1 MTSPAP
7 SDPSESSNETICAI
21 ATPAGHAAIGIVRVS
36 GPDAFAIVQPIFTGH
51 GRLAD
56 FASHTVHYS
65 RVRNPEN
72 GEIIDEALFLVMKGP
87 RSYTGESMV
96 EIQAHGNPLVL
107 QQIVAALMA
116 QGARLAAPGEFTR
129 RAFLSGRIDLAQAE
143 AVMEV
148 IAAQS
153 DTHRIWALDQLK
165 GNLSTAIGD
174 LRERLLATLSQVE
187 ASIDFVEQGV
197 TVYKPAEMVAEV
209 AAVQAAVRALLASYH
224 DGRAVRE
231 GRTVVIAGRPN
242 VGKSSLL
249 NRLVGEARAIVTP
262 QPGTT
267 RDLVDAWVRWGDL
280 ALKIVD
286 TAGIRESHDPIEQ
299 EGVRRGQEAIRA
311 ADLVL
316 LVLDASEPLLAD
328 DLSWMTA
335 IDEEAAARGGRVLVT
350 LNKSDLP
357 RRIDLTALPDP
368 AVSISTVTG
377 AGLDDLQRAI
387 ANALKMAPEKERPLV
402 ALLRHHDALTRAD
415 HALER
420 AVAAA
425 AEGQKTASW
434 EFLAVDLREAADL
447 LGEIIGASPVVDDAL
462 LDRIFN
468 QFCIGK

>member
-1 MTSPAP
+1 MIPPAL
-7 SDPSESSNETICAI
+7 SDLSEETICAI
-21 ATPAGHAAIGIVRVS
+21 ATPVGHAAIGIVRVS
-36 GPDAFAIVQPIFTGH
+36 GPAAFSIVQPLFSGH

-65 RVRNPEN
+65 RVRNPED
-72 GEIIDEALFLVMKGP
+72 GAIIDEALFLVMVGS
-87 RSYTGESMV
+87 RSYTGETMV
-96 EIQAHGNPLVL
+96 EIQSHGNPLVL
-107 QQIVAALMA
+107 QQIVACLMT

-153 DTHRIWALDQLK
+153 EGHRTWALGQLK
-165 GNLSTAIGD
+165 GDLSVAIGD
-174 LRERLLATLSQVE
+174 LRERLLLILSQVE
-187 ASIDFVEQGV
+187 ASIDFVEQGI

-209 AAVQAAVRALLASYH
+209 EAVQTAVRALLSTYH
-224 DGRAVRE
+224 NGRAVRE

-262 QPGTT
+262 HPGTT
-267 RDLVDAWVRWGDL
+267 RDLVEASVRWGDL
-280 ALKIVD
+280 ALQIVD

-299 EGVRRGQEAIRA
+299 EGVRRGQAAMRA

-316 LVLDASEPLLAD
+316 LVLDVSQPLLPD
-328 DLSWMTA
+328 DLSWMSA
-335 IDEEAAARGGRVLVT
+335 LHEATAARGGRVLVT

-357 RRIDLTALPDP
+357 RRIDESALPDS

-377 AGLDDLQRAI
+377 AGFDDLQRTI
-387 ANALKMAPEKERPLV
+387 ADTLKMAPEKERPLV
-402 ALLRHHDALTRAD
+402 ALLRHHDALTQAD
-415 HALER
+415 LALQR

-447 LGEIIGASPVVDDAL
+447 LGEITGASKVVDDAL